1 MEKVACGEVIFY
13 KDKKYGFF
21 EYFDEKT
28 GFLARSNIIQQ
39 GIETDIEPTMRSFP
53 ELIDIGIMGSCASS
67 SYGICKAVGVDCY
80 QNAGIRCRPN
90 MSVEQYESIISQCKG
105 RSFQVAL
112 GGAGDPNKHENFEEI
127 LALSRQNLIVPNLT
141 TSGFSLSPEEVS
153 LIKRYCGAVAV
164 SYYSSIKQNGTE
176 SNPFTVNAIKKLVSV
191 GCVTNVHYVLSRQ
204 SIQEAIY
211 RLKNNI
217 FPEGINAVIF
227 LLYKP
232 VGQANKDKMLTIH
245 DPVYIQFLQELD
257 AVEHPFK
264 IGFDS
269 CQSPAI
275 RAFCPSV
282 AKASLEFCEAARFSM
297 YIDCEL
303 NAFPCSFGHEL
314 SKYAIDLSTRSIIEA
329 WNSAEFDFFRELQV
343 KACNG
348 CEIYDCRNCALG
360 LGINMCEN
368 SFLLNR

>member
-1 MEKVACGEVIFY
+1 MVDIKTLHFFPVQLGAAGYTSDCAHILFDTFAVA
-13 KDKKYGFF
+13 
-21 EYFDEKT
+21 
-28 GFLARSNIIQQ
+28 
-39 GIETDIEPTMRSFP
+39 
-53 ELIDIGIMGSCASS
+53 
-67 SYGICKAVGVDCY
+67 
-80 QNAGIRCRPN
+80 
-90 MSVEQYESIISQCKG
+90 
-105 RSFQVAL
+105 
-112 GGAGDPNKHENFEEI
+112 
-127 LALSRQNLIVPNLT
+127 
-141 TSGFSLSPEEVS
+141 SLSNFSKVRGKVS
-153 LIKRYCGAVAV
+153 TFFLYFFPKSEKNRENQNNLCLTQGFYSICIKRYCGAVAV